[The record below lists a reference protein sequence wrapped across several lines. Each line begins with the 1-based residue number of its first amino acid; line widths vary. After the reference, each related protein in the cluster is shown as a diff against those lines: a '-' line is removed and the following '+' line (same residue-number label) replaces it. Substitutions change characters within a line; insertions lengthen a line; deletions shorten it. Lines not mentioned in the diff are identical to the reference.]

1 MTPDQAETL
10 ALQALG
16 HVASDPDL
24 GAAFMGANDLTAADL
39 RRGARDPVFLAS
51 VLDFLC
57 QRDDWVIAFC
67 DAAGWPYEAPL
78 MARHTLPGA
87 QETHWT

>member
-1 MTPDQAETL
+1 MTPDRAETL

-24 GAAFMGANDLTAADL
+24 GADFMGANGLDAQDL

-57 QRDDWVIAFC
+57 QRDETVIAFC
-67 DAAGWPYEAPL
+67 DAHGWPYDAP
-78 MARHTLPGA
+78 MQARYALPGA